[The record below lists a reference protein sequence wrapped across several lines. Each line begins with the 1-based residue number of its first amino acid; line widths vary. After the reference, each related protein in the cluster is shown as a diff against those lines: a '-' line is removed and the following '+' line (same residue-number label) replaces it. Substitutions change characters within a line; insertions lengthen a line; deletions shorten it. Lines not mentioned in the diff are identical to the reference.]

1 MGGKSIIEEFE
12 KKIQKKGVSK
22 NESSPCTDKKS
33 KSKEILQTTPKKP
46 AKKEKTKKMK
56 EEEYMIE
63 MLVKREGNKYLVKW
77 ENFPMAQNTWEPRS
91 SIPQFIL
98 EYYESDPTR
107 LGTAAPTEPI
117 EEGEEEEEEYEVDA
131 ILKKRIKKGKVEYFV
146 RWKYY
151 NDTTWEPEENLQN
164 VLQMIDDFEKKES
177 SMVTKEK
184 KTEKPEVEKILEK
197 RNKKGMAEYLVKWKN
212 QDEPGWVSQSNLETA
227 KQKIQEYENSLTSEQ
242 EYEIEKI
249 LEKRVHKGKLQY
261 FVKWK
266 NFDETTWEPLSHLKD
281 VRDMID
287 EFEKKQIQDEVL
299 AITGEGSRANN
310 GRKVEYEVEKVL
322 EKRFRKGR
330 VEYFVKW
337 KYYNET
343 TWEPSC
349 NLTNV
354 QDLIDNFERK
364 KPESPKK
371 QTPAKEEKKK
381 TEKAEENNFEVEYEV
396 EKVLEKRFRKGRVE
410 YFVKWKNYDE
420 TTWEPS
426 KNLTNVQDLIEK
438 FEKAQS

>member
-1 MGGKSIIEEFE
+1 MNKLFQLIEF
-12 KKIQKKGVSK
+12 
-22 NESSPCTDKKS
+22 
-33 KSKEILQTTPKKP
+33 
-46 AKKEKTKKMK
+46 
-56 EEEYMIE
+56 
-63 MLVKREGNKYLVKW
+63 
-77 ENFPMAQNTWEPRS
+77 NF
-91 SIPQFIL
+91 
-98 EYYESDPTR
+98 
-107 LGTAAPTEPI
+107 
-117 EEGEEEEEEYEVDA
+117 
-131 ILKKRIKKGKVEYFV
+131 
-146 RWKYY
+146 
-151 NDTTWEPEENLQN
+151 
-164 VLQMIDDFEKKES
+164 
-177 SMVTKEK
+177 
-184 KTEKPEVEKILEK
+184 
-197 RNKKGMAEYLVKWKN
+197 
-212 QDEPGWVSQSNLETA
+212 
-227 KQKIQEYENSLTSEQ
+227 
-242 EYEIEKI
+242 
-249 LEKRVHKGKLQY
+249 
-261 FVKWK
+261 
-266 NFDETTWEPLSHLKD
+266 
-281 VRDMID
+281 
-287 EFEKKQIQDEVL
+287 QIQDEVL

-364 KPESPKK
+364 KVSQSVVSISNYYLFFLIYLLQPESPKK